1 MKTRRREE
9 RDRWWEHG
17 GCQHDGPWNLGR
29 LLQQFEGCSGH
40 LLLLPSSSRW
50 KSGTQV
56 CVFFE
61 KEKKR
66 SKSLFFLVSS
76 EWVMIKAANFGF
88 SKKEKNNWMKTKS
101 CSTAPWK
108 VTDRPD
114 LVTRQHFTLFQIV
127 LCMIYNLKTKTKKN
141 QNHISIFLC
150 RHFSCRG

>member
-1 MKTRRREE
+1 MKTLRRRREE

-29 LLQQFEGCSGH
+29 LLLPFLGCSGH

-61 KEKKR
+61 KEKKKKQ
-66 SKSLFFLVSS
+66 KSFLFGFK
-76 EWVMIKAANFGF
+76 WVMMIKAANFGF

-101 CSTAPWK
+101 YSTAPWK
-108 VTDRPD
+108 ATDKLD
-114 LVTRQHFTLFQIV
+114 LLTRQHFTLFQIV
-127 LCMIYNLKTKTKKN
+127 LCMIYN
-141 QNHISIFLC
+141 
-150 RHFSCRG
+150 FSCRG